1 MTKPSPKT
9 RGFLQIDSG
18 PQPWLLGFS
27 AAFHV
32 PKSQSTLP
40 FQSAWGGRTTS
51 QLGRQLVETDF
62 SSPASWPPRALSFP
76 SSREAVSVSRPGDG
90 ARAREQRPS
99 RPPLCVHPA
108 LLSLCGVHCEL
119 LCAPGPGAGSCPWSP
134 RVSGSNPRSAA
145 CQLCDWASSW
155 ASPILS
161 FPSAYLVGLWRGCRG
176 TGQGWSRRLPTK
188 DLVTVSRAGKL

>member
-90 ARAREQRPS
+90 AGAREQRPS

-119 LCAPGPGAGSCPWSP
+119 LCAPGPGAGRRERRGREAASGVPESRVQIPALPLASFVTGRASGRLPSSVSP
-134 RVSGSNPRSAA
+134 APT
-145 CQLCDWASSW
+145 SW
-155 ASPILS
+155 
-161 FPSAYLVGLWRGCRG
+161 GCG
-176 TGQGWSRRLPTK
+176 GDAGGQGRGGAG
-188 DLVTVSRAGKL
+188 VSPQRTW

>member
-90 ARAREQRPS
+90 STAREQRPS

-119 LCAPGPGAGSCPWSP
+119 LCAPGPGAGRRERRGREAASGVPESRVQIPALPLASFVTGRASGRLPSSVSP
-134 RVSGSNPRSAA
+134 APT
-145 CQLCDWASSW
+145 SW
-155 ASPILS
+155 
-161 FPSAYLVGLWRGCRG
+161 GCG
-176 TGQGWSRRLPTK
+176 GDAGGQGRGGAG
-188 DLVTVSRAGKL
+188 VSPQRTW

>member
-119 LCAPGPGAGSCPWSP
+119 LCAPGPGAGRRERRGREAASGVPESRVQIPALPLASFVTGRASGRLPSSVSP
-134 RVSGSNPRSAA
+134 APT
-145 CQLCDWASSW
+145 SW
-155 ASPILS
+155 
-161 FPSAYLVGLWRGCRG
+161 GCG
-176 TGQGWSRRLPTK
+176 GDAGGQGRGGAG
-188 DLVTVSRAGKL
+188 VSPQRTW

>member
-119 LCAPGPGAGSCPWSP
+119 LCAPGPGAGRRERRGREAASGVPESRVQIPALPLASFVTGRASERLPSSVSP
-134 RVSGSNPRSAA
+134 APT
-145 CQLCDWASSW
+145 SW
-155 ASPILS
+155 
-161 FPSAYLVGLWRGCRG
+161 GCG
-176 TGQGWSRRLPTK
+176 GDAGGQGRGGAG
-188 DLVTVSRAGKL
+188 VSPQRTW

>member
-99 RPPLCVHPA
+99 WPPLCVHPA

-119 LCAPGPGAGSCPWSP
+119 LCAPGPGAGRRERRGREAASGVPESRVQIPALPLASFVTGRASERLPSSVSP
-134 RVSGSNPRSAA
+134 APT
-145 CQLCDWASSW
+145 SW
-155 ASPILS
+155 
-161 FPSAYLVGLWRGCRG
+161 GCG
-176 TGQGWSRRLPTK
+176 GDAGGQGRGGAG
-188 DLVTVSRAGKL
+188 VSPQRTW